1 MSDKG
6 FERMTDALV
15 KVGQL
20 TELKHEPV
28 ISRSQV
34 KRAVAALEK
43 IAKHLENIS
52 LHLYST
58 QESVSDLADSV
69 AVIETRTEQNK

>member
-20 TELKHEPV
+20 TETAIK
-28 ISRSQV
+28 RSQV
-34 KRAVAALEK
+34 IRAVAALEK

-69 AVIETRTEQNK
+69 AVIETRTEQNQ

>member
-6 FERMTDALV
+6 FERMSDALV
-15 KVGQL
+15 
-20 TELKHEPV
+20 
-28 ISRSQV
+28 
-34 KRAVAALEK
+34 RAVAALEK
-43 IAKHLENIS
+43 IAEHLENIS

-69 AVIETRTEQNK
+69 AVIETRTEQNQ

>member
-20 TELKHEPV
+20 TETA
-28 ISRSQV
+28 INRSQV
-34 KRAVAALEK
+34 IRAVAALEK

-69 AVIETRTEQNK
+69 AVIETRTEQDQ